1 METPNRPGPV
11 RGFLGYGA
19 YLPYRRL
26 DRAGIAAVAG
36 SGGGRGTRTVASFDE
51 DTTTMG
57 VEAARNALLAT
68 GQPTPRALLFATV
81 TPAYAD
87 RTNATAIHAALRL
100 PADVPA
106 IDAAGSVRSAAGLL
120 RLALDG
126 GSSALVVA
134 SDIRGG
140 LPGSGDEAA
149 GGDGASALL
158 VGSSADGPVIA
169 EYLGGASATAE
180 FVDRWRTPGEA
191 RSKLWEE
198 KFGENHY
205 LAAGRQA
212 WNDALKHVGLTADQ
226 IDHVAV
232 AGLHARAVAGLGR
245 SLGVRDNVLAD
256 DLAATVGTTGAAH
269 PGLLLASVFDSLAG
283 TAKAAGRVV
292 AVVVLSDGAEVF
304 VFRTTDALRSYAPA
318 RPVAAQVAG
327 GAPIA
332 YGKFLAWR
340 GMLAVE
346 PPRRPEPGRTSS
358 SAAARSVEWK
368 FGFVGSRDRSSGSVH
383 LPPARV
389 SMRGGAVD
397 DMEPVPMA
405 DALGTVKT
413 FTIDRMAYSP
423 SPPVVFA
430 VVDFDGGGRLPIELT
445 DVDAGQVR
453 IGDRVEPTFRRVGTA
468 DGIHNYFWKARPVSS
483 GAARS
488 GRSQPPGKSEP
499 PGQSRQSEQS
509 EQSGQEG

>member
-1 METPNRPGPV
+1 M
-11 RGFLGYGA
+11 RGILGYGA

-26 DRAGIAAVAG
+26 DRKGIAPVAG
-36 SGGGRGTRTVASFDE
+36 TGGGRGTRTVASFDE

-57 VEAARNALLAT
+57 VEAARNALRDTPGAA
-68 GQPTPRALLFATV
+68 PRALLFATV
-81 TPAYAD
+81 APAYAD

-100 PADVPA
+100 DGGVPA

-126 GSSALVVA
+126 GSSALVIG

-149 GGDGASALL
+149 GGDGASAVL
-158 VGSSADGPVIA
+158 VGSAADGAVLA

-180 FVDRWRTPGEA
+180 FVDRWRAPGEA

-198 KFGENHY
+198 KFGENQY

-212 WNDALKHVGLTADQ
+212 WTDALKQVGLTADQ
-226 IDHVAV
+226 VDHVAV
-232 AGLHARAVAGLGR
+232 TGLHARAVAGLGR
-245 SLGVRDNVLAD
+245 KLGVREGVLAD

-269 PGLLLASVFDSLAG
+269 PGILLASVLDSLAG
-283 TAKAAGRVV
+283 TDAAAGKVV
-292 AVVVLSDGAEVF
+292 ALVVLSDGAEVF
-304 VFRTTDALRSYAPA
+304 LFRTTAALAEYAPT
-318 RPVAAQVAG
+318 RTVAAQVAG

-340 GMLAVE
+340 GTLQVE
-346 PPRRPEPGRTSS
+346 PPRRPEPARASS
-358 SAAARSVEWK
+358 SAAVRSTDWK
-368 FGFVGSRDRSSGSVH
+368 FGLVGTQDRSSGAVH

-389 SMRGGAVD
+389 SMSGGAVD
-397 DMEPVPMA
+397 DMEPIPMA
-405 DALGTVKT
+405 ESVGTVKT

-445 DVDAGQVR
+445 DTDADQVA
-453 IGDRVEPTFRRVGTA
+453 IGDRVELTFRRIGTG
-468 DGIHNYFWKARPVSS
+468 DGIHNYFWKARPVRTTA
-483 GAARS
+483 GD
-488 GRSQPPGKSEP
+488 ET
-499 PGQSRQSEQS
+499 
-509 EQSGQEG
+509 QEA

>member
-1 METPNRPGPV
+1 MTTPNTGGAV
-11 RGFLGYGA
+11 RGILGYGA

-26 DRAGIAAVAG
+26 DRKGIAPVAG
-36 SGGGRGTRTVASFDE
+36 TGGGRGTRTVASFDE
-51 DTTTMG
+51 DTTTLG
-57 VEAARNALLAT
+57 VEAARNALRD
-68 GQPTPRALLFATV
+68 TPGVSPRSLLFATV
-81 TPAYAD
+81 APAYAD

-100 PADVPA
+100 DGGVAA
-106 IDAAGSVRSAAGLL
+106 IDATGSVRSAAGLL

-126 GSSALVVA
+126 GSSALVVGA
-134 SDIRGG
+134 DIRGG
-140 LPGSGDEAA
+140 LPGSGDESA

-158 VGSSADGPVIA
+158 VGSAADGAVIA

-180 FVDRWRTPGEA
+180 FVDRWRTPGDT

-198 KFGENHY
+198 KFGENQY

-212 WNDALKHVGLTADQ
+212 WTDALKSTGLTADQ
-226 IDHVAV
+226 VDHAV
-232 AGLHARAVAGLGR
+232 VTGLHARAVASLGR
-245 SLGVRDNVLAD
+245 KLGVREGVLAD

-269 PGLLLASVFDSLAG
+269 PGVLLASVLDSLAG
-283 TAKAAGRVV
+283 TAGSAAGKVV

-304 VFRTTDALRSYAPA
+304 LFRTTEALGSYAPT

-340 GMLAVE
+340 GTLQVE
-346 PPRRPEPGRTSS
+346 PPRRPEPARTSS
-358 SAAARSVEWK
+358 SAAVRSVDWK
-368 FGFVGSRDRSSGSVH
+368 FGFVGSQDRSSGALH

-389 SMRGGAVD
+389 SMNGGAVD
-397 DMEPVPMA
+397 DMEPIPMA
-405 DALGTVKT
+405 ESVGTVKT

-445 DVDAGQVR
+445 DMDADQVA
-453 IGDRVEPTFRRVGTA
+453 IGDRVELTFRRIGTG
-468 DGIHNYFWKARPVSS
+468 DGIHNYFWKARPVRTSPSPSS
-483 GAARS
+483 SAAA
-488 GRSQPPGKSEP
+488 
-499 PGQSRQSEQS
+499 
-509 EQSGQEG
+509 QEA

>member
-1 METPNRPGPV
+1 M
-11 RGFLGYGA
+11 RGILGYGA

-26 DRAGIAAVAG
+26 DRKGIAPVAG
-36 SGGGRGTRTVASFDE
+36 TGGGRGTRTVASFDE
-51 DTTTMG
+51 DTTTLG
-57 VEAARNALLAT
+57 VEAARYALRAT
-68 GQPTPRALLFATV
+68 PGAAPRALLFATV

-100 PADVPA
+100 DAGVPA
-106 IDAAGSVRSAAGLL
+106 IDATGSVRSAAGVL
-120 RLALDG
+120 RLALEG
-126 GSSALVVA
+126 GSTALVIG

-158 VGSSADGPVIA
+158 VGGAGDGALVA

-180 FVDRWRTPGEA
+180 FVDRWRAPGET
-191 RSKLWEE
+191 RSKLWED
-198 KFGENHY
+198 KFGENQY

-212 WNDALKHVGLTADQ
+212 WTDALKSTGLTADQ
-226 IDHVAV
+226 VDHAV
-232 AGLHARAVAGLGR
+232 VTGLHARAVAGLGR
-245 SLGVRDNVLAD
+245 KLGVREGVLAD

-269 PGLLLASVFDSLAG
+269 PGVLLASVLDTLAG
-283 TAKAAGRVV
+283 TDAAAGKVV

-304 VFRTTDALRSYAPA
+304 LFRTTEALGSYTPV
-318 RPVAAQVAG
+318 RPVAEQVAG

-340 GMLAVE
+340 GTLQVE
-346 PPRRPEPGRTSS
+346 PPRRPEPARTSS
-358 SAAARSVEWK
+358 SAAVRSTDWK
-368 FGFVGSRDRSSGSVH
+368 FGLVGSQDRSSGAVH

-389 SMRGGAVD
+389 SMRGGTVD
-397 DMEPVPMA
+397 DMDAIPMA

-445 DVDAGQVR
+445 DMDADQVA
-453 IGDRVEPTFRRVGTA
+453 IGDRVELTFRRIGTA
-468 DGIHNYFWKARPVSS
+468 DGIHNYFWKARPVRT
-483 GAARS
+483 AAAAT
-488 GRSQPPGKSEP
+488 ET
-499 PGQSRQSEQS
+499 EA
-509 EQSGQEG
+509 